1 MYFLI
6 GSLHV
11 TCKKYINNKIRFV
24 AYDIESAKEFDKI
37 MKDNE
42 IKRFVQRNSIA
53 RNEDVKEK
61 TTIEMINQKNKSS
74 KPKDRSDEF
83 NR

>member
-1 MYFLI
+1 MNNLKPTWKKQVLYFLI

-11 TCKKYINNKIRFV
+11 TCKKYINNKIRGDGKIRFV

-61 TTIEMINQKNKSS
+61 TT
-74 KPKDRSDEF
+74 
-83 NR
+83 

>member
-1 MYFLI
+1 
-6 GSLHV
+6 
-11 TCKKYINNKIRFV
+11 
-24 AYDIESAKEFDKI
+24 